1 MKNSYSNVQ
10 ILVKYTN
17 KTECSVENNCLKQ
30 LKNSRAC
37 TCLCMYEHRGDG
49 RTRIGLSEVE
59 KNLYCLLFIISI
71 SSLREYFEKQEYSF

>member
-1 MKNSYSNVQ
+1 MKNNYSNVQ

-37 TCLCMYEHRGDG
+37 TCLCMYEHRGDS
-49 RTRIGLSEVE
+49 RTRIGLSEV
-59 KNLYCLLFIISI
+59 
-71 SSLREYFEKQEYSF
+71 